1 MGGLFWL
8 QILRYVI
15 KCLGRYGG
23 GLRSFGLGGVAGWSG
38 GGCRYGR
45 LVGSGGLGG
54 LVGAAVFL
62 FIFLIKRLRYG
73 NLLA

>member
-23 GLRSFGLGGVAGWSG
+23 GLRSFGLGAVGGWSG
-38 GGCRYGR
+38 GACRYGR
-45 LVGSGGLGG
+45 LVGSGGLGR
-54 LVGAAVFL
+54 LVVVVFL